1 MFINKKG
8 MTAGFIVSI
17 MITLIAFIVISGV
30 LLRFVNQDD
39 NTEAEMLCKQ
49 SIALR
54 VATTIKLGSEDSWA
68 IKAKLKPVPA
78 LCRTIDKR
86 TTGDREKIKKEVADS
101 MARCWEMFGEGKY
114 EELLHSSDF
123 SIIPAVF
130 DFGETENK
138 CFNCYTIN
146 IAQDDIKGG
155 PIMAG
160 EMENYLTTHKY
171 KNKGKT
177 YLDYI
182 QTYGGPGRVVFTVPA
197 ILPREGYAISMMPKN
212 REVGDGEAWKGAGKI
227 IVGAVVVVGVVVVGT
242 LIVACVV
249 GTAGVCA
256 APAAAVATAAEAAA
270 TATAAAAT
278 STAVTASGAS
288 ATAIVTAAA
297 EASAAATVA
306 AETAAATAA
315 AASSGML
322 GSGGAALAGA
332 GLTTKVAVV
341 AGAAKLGTGALLTGS
356 AMAYSGAKNILTTFY
371 GERDVSSIYLGNLQ
385 IAQEMCGSG
394 DIAGE

>member
-1 MFINKKG
+1 MFMNKKG
-8 MTAGFIVSI
+8 ITAGFIVSI
-17 MITLIAFIVISGV
+17 MITMIAFIVISGV
-30 LLRFVNQDD
+30 LLRFTNQGDD
-39 NTEAEMLCKQ
+39 FEAELLCKQ

-54 VATTIKLGSEDSWA
+54 VATTVKIGSEDSWG
-68 IKAKLKPVPA
+68 IKAKLKSVPA

-86 TTGDREKIKKEVADS
+86 TTGNREKIKKEVADS

-123 SIIPAVF
+123 SVIPAVF
-130 DFGETENK
+130 DFGETDNK

-160 EMENYLTTHKY
+160 EMEDYLTTHKY

-212 REVGDGEAWKGAGKI
+212 REVGDGEAWKGVGK
-227 IVGAVVVVGVVVVGT
+227 VVVGVVIVGVAVLVTGVV
-242 LIVACVV
+242 VACVI
-249 GTAGVCA
+249 GTAGLCA
-256 APAAAVATAAEAAA
+256 APAVATAAAAEAA
-270 TATAAAAT
+270 TVATAAAAT

-297 EASAAATVA
+297 EASAAAVA
-306 AETAAATAA
+306 AETAIAAATA
-315 AASSGML
+315 SSGIL

-341 AGAAKLGTGALLTGS
+341 AGAAKLGTGTLLTGG
-356 AMAYSGAKNILTTFY
+356 AMAYSGGKSVLTTFY